1 MITTEFIRSFKYSM
15 TVDSQT
21 GEVVEIKCLGAVED
35 NTPAEAKKPTT
46 RKTTTKKNK
55 DENTTPQLVLEDS
68 KCTFNT
74 AAIEL
79 MEIEPGAKIDIN
91 YEKYKNGFRPVL
103 SLSDKGCKL
112 TKSGTIACRG
122 SKHDALAEYG
132 TVFEI
137 IKHNEKVDCFILKG
151 DKEEDST
158 LDDIESELPL
168 DVELPDLVEDDE
180 DLDLEELDSS
190 FFTL

>member
-1 MITTEFIRSFKYSM
+1 MITSEFIRSFKYSM

-21 GEVVEIKCLGAVED
+21 GEVIEIKCLGAVED
-35 NTPAEAKKPTT
+35 NTPTETKKPTT
-46 RKTTTKKNK
+46 RKPSKKKK
-55 DENTTPQLVLEDS
+55 DESTTPQLILEDS
-68 KCTFNT
+68 KCTFNN

-79 MEIEPGAKIDIN
+79 MEVEPGTKIDIN

-103 SLSDKGCKL
+103 SISDKGCKL

-151 DKEEDST
+151 DKKEDSNI
-158 LDDIESELPL
+158 DDIESELPL
-168 DVELPDLVEDDE
+168 DVDLPDLVENDDE
-180 DLDLEELDSS
+180 DLDLKELDAE